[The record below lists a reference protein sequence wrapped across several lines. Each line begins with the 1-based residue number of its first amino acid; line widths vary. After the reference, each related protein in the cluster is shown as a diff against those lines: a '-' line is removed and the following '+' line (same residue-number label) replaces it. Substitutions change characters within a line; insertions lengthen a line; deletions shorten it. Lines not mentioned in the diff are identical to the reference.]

1 MINTL
6 FAIFYV
12 YTKIYTFELNENTLM
27 FNLYYCAMSI
37 QKYSNLS
44 PEGTDIQSRVHL
56 PVILVMSQ
64 YVLDVFDNV
73 APAAG
78 PVLNIT
84 HIDSIT
90 IFNEN

>member
-1 MINTL
+1 M
-6 FAIFYV
+6 
-12 YTKIYTFELNENTLM
+12 KIITQYEESTNILM
-27 FNLYYCAMSI
+27 FKLYYYAMSI

-56 PVILVMSQ
+56 PMILVMAQ
-64 YVLDVFDNV
+64 YVLNVFDNV

-78 PVLNIT
+78 SVLNIT

-90 IFNEN
+90 IFS